1 MRTAPKVMLGLGG
14 VMLVIGILAFAI
26 GGAVISDVSP
36 DSEDWSGT
44 LKWEGTTPTT
54 YTGEFD
60 WTHIYNVWVEEGSS
74 VQVEVIDGDD
84 ENRFKSCEELEDCWI
99 FDEDGAIP
107 GFEYIGE
114 VSFMDS
120 GTWQVEFS
128 GDNNVDVMI
137 RDDDSFGGFL
147 GILGGGGVCCF
158 GILFLLIGGIL
169 AATMRDKPKAELSP
183 VSPVGSDGVVV
194 VHGTPAAQS
203 AESSA
208 PSAESPPADAS
219 AGDGPPV
226 ASDGEWWEN
235 SEYDQDDSA

>member
-1 MRTAPKVMLGLGG
+1 
-14 VMLVIGILAFAI
+14 MLVIGIFAFAI

-60 WTHIYNVWVEEGSS
+60 WTHFYNVWVEEGSS
-74 VQVEVIDGDD
+74 VQVEVIGGDD
-84 ENRFKSCEELEDCWI
+84 ENRFFSCEELEDCGI

-147 GILGGGGVCCF
+147 GLFGGGGFCCF

-169 AATMRDKPKAELSP
+169 AATMKDKPKVEMSP
-183 VSPVGSDGVVV
+183 IVPVGTEDVVV
-194 VHGTPAAQS
+194 VHD
-203 AESSA
+203 
-208 PSAESPPADAS
+208 SPPQ
-219 AGDGPPV
+219 
-226 ASDGEWWEN
+226 SDGEWWEE
-235 SEYDQDDSA
+235 SDIGKKS

>member
-1 MRTAPKVMLGLGG
+1 
-14 VMLVIGILAFAI
+14 MLVIGILAFAI
-26 GGAVISDVSP
+26 GGAVISNVSP

-74 VQVEVIDGDD
+74 VQVEVIGGDD
-84 ENRFKSCEELEDCWI
+84 ENRFFSCEELEDCSI

-147 GILGGGGVCCF
+147 GIFGGGGVCCF

-169 AATMRDKPKAELSP
+169 AATMKDKPKVEMSP
-183 VSPVGSDGVVV
+183 IVPVGTEDVVV
-194 VHGTPAAQS
+194 VHD
-203 AESSA
+203 
-208 PSAESPPADAS
+208 SPPQ
-219 AGDGPPV
+219 
-226 ASDGEWWEN
+226 SDGEWWEE
-235 SEYDQDDSA
+235 SDIGKKS

>member
-74 VQVEVIDGDD
+74 VQVEVIDGDN
-84 ENRFKSCEELEDCWI
+84 ENRFFSCEELDDCSI
-99 FDEDGAIP
+99 FDGDGAIP

-114 VSFMDS
+114 VSFVDS

-128 GDNNVDVMI
+128 GENNVDVMI

-169 AATMRDKPKAELSP
+169 AATMKDKPKVGISP
-183 VSPVGSDGVVV
+183 IVPVETEDVVV
-194 VHGTPAAQS
+194 VHD
-203 AESSA
+203 SS
-208 PSAESPPADAS
+208 SQ
-219 AGDGPPV
+219 
-226 ASDGEWWEN
+226 SDGEWWEE
-235 SEYDQDDSA
+235 SDIEKKS

>member
-14 VMLVIGILAFAI
+14 VMLVIGIFAFAI

-74 VQVEVIDGDD
+74 VQVEVIGGDH
-84 ENRFKSCEELEDCWI
+84 ENRFFSCEELEDFWI

-114 VSFMDS
+114 VSFTDS

-169 AATMRDKPKAELSP
+169 AATMKDKPKVEMSP
-183 VSPVGSDGVVV
+183 IVPVGTEDVVV
-194 VHGTPAAQS
+194 VHD
-203 AESSA
+203 
-208 PSAESPPADAS
+208 SPPQ
-219 AGDGPPV
+219 
-226 ASDGEWWEN
+226 SDGEWWEE
-235 SEYDQDDSA
+235 SDIGKKS

>member
-14 VMLVIGILAFAI
+14 VMLVIGIFAFAI

-74 VQVEVIDGDD
+74 VQVEVIDGDN
-84 ENRFKSCEELEDCWI
+84 ENRFFSCEELDDCSI
-99 FDEDGAIP
+99 FDGDGAIP

-114 VSFMDS
+114 VSFVDS

-128 GDNNVDVMI
+128 GENNVDVMI

-169 AATMRDKPKAELSP
+169 AATMKDKPKVEMSP
-183 VSPVGSDGVVV
+183 IVPVGTEDVVV
-194 VHGTPAAQS
+194 VHD
-203 AESSA
+203 
-208 PSAESPPADAS
+208 SPPQ
-219 AGDGPPV
+219 
-226 ASDGEWWEN
+226 SDGEWWEE
-235 SEYDQDDSA
+235 SDIGKKS

>member
-1 MRTAPKVMLGLGG
+1 
-14 VMLVIGILAFAI
+14 MLVIGILAFAI

-44 LKWEGTTPTT
+44 LKWEGTTPTS

-74 VQVEVIDGDD
+74 VQVEVIGGDD
-84 ENRFKSCEELEDCWI
+84 ENRFFSCEELGDCGI

-147 GILGGGGVCCF
+147 GIFGGGGVCCF

-169 AATMRDKPKAELSP
+169 AATMKDKPKVEMSP
-183 VSPVGSDGVVV
+183 IVPVGTEDVVV
-194 VHGTPAAQS
+194 VHD
-203 AESSA
+203 
-208 PSAESPPADAS
+208 SPPQ
-219 AGDGPPV
+219 
-226 ASDGEWWEN
+226 SDGEWWEE
-235 SEYDQDDSA
+235 SDIGKKS

>member
-1 MRTAPKVMLGLGG
+1 
-14 VMLVIGILAFAI
+14 MLVIGIFAFAI

-74 VQVEVIDGDD
+74 VQVEVIGGDD
-84 ENRFKSCEELEDCWI
+84 ENRFFSCEELEDCGI

-147 GILGGGGVCCF
+147 GLFGGGGVCCF

-169 AATMRDKPKAELSP
+169 AATMKDKPKVEMSP
-183 VSPVGSDGVVV
+183 IVPVGTEDVVV
-194 VHGTPAAQS
+194 VHD
-203 AESSA
+203 
-208 PSAESPPADAS
+208 SPPQ
-219 AGDGPPV
+219 
-226 ASDGEWWEN
+226 SDGEWWEE
-235 SEYDQDDSA
+235 SDIGKKS

>member
-1 MRTAPKVMLGLGG
+1 
-14 VMLVIGILAFAI
+14 MLVIGIFAFAI

-74 VQVEVIDGDD
+74 VQVEVIGGDD
-84 ENRFKSCEELEDCWI
+84 ENRFFSCQELEDCGI

-128 GDNNVDVMI
+128 GNNNVDVMI

-147 GILGGGGVCCF
+147 GLFGGGGVCCF

-169 AATMRDKPKAELSP
+169 AATMKDKPKVEMSP
-183 VSPVGSDGVVV
+183 IVPVGTEDVVV
-194 VHGTPAAQS
+194 VHD
-203 AESSA
+203 
-208 PSAESPPADAS
+208 SPPQ
-219 AGDGPPV
+219 
-226 ASDGEWWEN
+226 SDGEWWEE
-235 SEYDQDDSA
+235 SDIGKKS

>member
-1 MRTAPKVMLGLGG
+1 
-14 VMLVIGILAFAI
+14 MLVIGILAFAI
-26 GGAVISDVSP
+26 GGAVFSDVSP

-147 GILGGGGVCCF
+147 GILGGGGVCCL
-158 GILFLLIGGIL
+158 GIFFLLIGGIL

-183 VSPVGSDGVVV
+183 VSPVVSDVVV
-194 VHGTPAAQS
+194 FFHVTS
-203 AESSA
+203 A
-208 PSAESPPADAS
+208 
-219 AGDGPPV
+219 
-226 ASDGEWWEN
+226 ASDGEWCEN
-235 SEYDQDDSA
+235 SQYDQDDSA

>member
-74 VQVEVIDGDD
+74 VQVEVIGGDH
-84 ENRFKSCEELEDCWI
+84 ENRFFSCEELEDCGI

-147 GILGGGGVCCF
+147 GLFGGGGFCCF

-169 AATMRDKPKAELSP
+169 AATMKDKPKVEMSP
-183 VSPVGSDGVVV
+183 IVPVGTEDVVV
-194 VHGTPAAQS
+194 VHD
-203 AESSA
+203 
-208 PSAESPPADAS
+208 SPPQ
-219 AGDGPPV
+219 
-226 ASDGEWWEN
+226 SDGEWWEE
-235 SEYDQDDSA
+235 SDIGKKS

>member
-147 GILGGGGVCCF
+147 GIFGGGGVCCF

-169 AATMRDKPKAELSP
+169 AATMKDKPKVEMSP
-183 VSPVGSDGVVV
+183 IVPVGTEDVVV
-194 VHGTPAAQS
+194 VHDS
-203 AESSA
+203 
-208 PSAESPPADAS
+208 PSQ
-219 AGDGPPV
+219 
-226 ASDGEWWEN
+226 SDGEWWEE
-235 SEYDQDDSA
+235 SDIGKKS

>member
-1 MRTAPKVMLGLGG
+1 
-14 VMLVIGILAFAI
+14 MLVIGILAFAI
-26 GGAVISDVSP
+26 GGAVFSDVSP

-147 GILGGGGVCCF
+147 GIFGGGGVCCF

-169 AATMRDKPKAELSP
+169 AATMKDKPKVEMSP
-183 VSPVGSDGVVV
+183 IVPVGTEDVVV
-194 VHGTPAAQS
+194 VHD
-203 AESSA
+203 
-208 PSAESPPADAS
+208 SPPQ
-219 AGDGPPV
+219 
-226 ASDGEWWEN
+226 SDGEWWEE
-235 SEYDQDDSA
+235 SDIGKKS

>member
-1 MRTAPKVMLGLGG
+1 
-14 VMLVIGILAFAI
+14 MLVIGILAFAI
-26 GGAVISDVSP
+26 GGAVISNVSP

-74 VQVEVIDGDD
+74 VQVEVIGGDD
-84 ENRFKSCEELEDCWI
+84 ENRFFSCEELEDCSI

-114 VSFMDS
+114 VSFIDS

-147 GILGGGGVCCF
+147 GIFGGGGVCCF

-169 AATMRDKPKAELSP
+169 AATMKDKPKVEMSP
-183 VSPVGSDGVVV
+183 IVPVGTEDVVV
-194 VHGTPAAQS
+194 VHD
-203 AESSA
+203 
-208 PSAESPPADAS
+208 SPPQ
-219 AGDGPPV
+219 
-226 ASDGEWWEN
+226 SDGEWWEE
-235 SEYDQDDSA
+235 SDIGKKS

>member
-26 GGAVISDVSP
+26 GGAVFSDVSP

-74 VQVEVIDGDD
+74 VQVEVIGGDD
-84 ENRFKSCEELEDCWI
+84 ENRFFSCEELEDCWI

-147 GILGGGGVCCF
+147 GIFGGGGVCCF

-169 AATMRDKPKAELSP
+169 AATMKDKPKVEMSP
-183 VSPVGSDGVVV
+183 IVPV
-194 VHGTPAAQS
+194 
-203 AESSA
+203 
-208 PSAESPPADAS
+208 
-219 AGDGPPV
+219 
-226 ASDGEWWEN
+226 
-235 SEYDQDDSA
+235 